1 MKNILMILALASTFL
16 GAQTYAQDLV
26 CSAYVN
32 SEFVFMNQITPENN
46 AKVLIG
52 REPNFTAYIT
62 QKDSHVYVLE
72 AFIVNQETRIYS
84 EGSITQPDS
93 HIKLSLWSRDEIID
107 IDCTPA
113 K

>member
-1 MKNILMILALASTFL
+1 MKSFLMIILMAMGTNVL
-16 GAQTYAQDLV
+16 AQDLV

-32 SEFVFMNQITPENN
+32 SELVFMNQVTPANN
-46 AKVLIG
+46 EKVLIG

-62 QKDSHVYVLE
+62 QKDNNIYILE

-84 EGSITQPDS
+84 EGSLIQPES

-107 IDCTPA
+107 IDCVPV